1 MKKYAVELAPEFEA
15 ELWEVCIALIRCV
28 VVAGLSVDSAR
39 SAFRE
44 KFSGIGAR
52 AGLSSAEIDLVCYGF
67 KCWLLTHKDECARR
81 WTQ

>member
-15 ELWEVCIALIRCV
+15 ELWEVCIDLIKRV
-28 VVAGLSVDSAR
+28 AIAGLPVDSAN

-52 AGLSSAEIDLVCYGF
+52 AGLSSAEIDLVGYGF
-67 KCWLLTHKDECARR
+67 KCWLLTYKDECARR